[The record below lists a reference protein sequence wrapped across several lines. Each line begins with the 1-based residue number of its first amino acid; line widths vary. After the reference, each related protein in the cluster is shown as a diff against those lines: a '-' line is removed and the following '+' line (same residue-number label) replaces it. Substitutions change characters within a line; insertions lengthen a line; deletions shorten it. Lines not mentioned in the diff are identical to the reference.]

1 MGENRKFAVIGGDL
15 RQIQLANELAAK
27 GYAVAVYGL
36 DSNIEP
42 LKLPTADSLGAA
54 IAEATVVILPLPA
67 SFDGAV
73 VNAPM
78 FAEDIEITALL
89 RLMNKNQI
97 LLAGKIDEKTA
108 KLIDIHNIYAIDY
121 FLREELTIS
130 NAIPTAEGGLEIA
143 LAELP
148 ITVHGSNCL
157 VLGYGRIGKVLCKML
172 GGIGANVT
180 AAARR
185 HDALAW
191 IDAYGYGSMHIDALP
206 NRVGEFDV
214 VFNTIPHKLITAEV
228 LGAAKKDVLII
239 DLASRPGGVD
249 MAAAQELGVKA
260 IWALSLPGKVAP
272 ITAGN
277 IIMQAV
283 LNICEG
289 LGI

>member
-1 MGENRKFAVIGGDL
+1 MIFQVRTFHFGVLSITQFSLLIYQNINQFYRYIQKWSNSLIHKALWLYSPIDKAIPPQKSRFWYFYTARKGLSHKDFLLYPPFDKAV
-15 RQIQLANELAAK
+15 
-27 GYAVAVYGL
+27 
-36 DSNIEP
+36 
-42 LKLPTADSLGAA
+42 
-54 IAEATVVILPLPA
+54 
-67 SFDGAV
+67 
-73 VNAPM
+73 
-78 FAEDIEITALL
+78 
-89 RLMNKNQI
+89 
-97 LLAGKIDEKTA
+97 
-108 KLIDIHNIYAIDY
+108 
-121 FLREELTIS
+121 
-130 NAIPTAEGGLEIA
+130 PTAEGGIEIA

-148 ITVHGSNCL
+148 ITLHGSDCL

-172 GGIGANVT
+172 SGIGAHVT
-180 AAARR
+180 AMARS

-191 IDAYGYGSMHIDALP
+191 IDAYGFRGMHIDTLP
-206 NRVGEFDV
+206 QRAGEFDLI
-214 VFNTIPHKLITAEV
+214 FNTIPHKLITAEV
-228 LGAAKKDVLII
+228 LGAVKKDALII